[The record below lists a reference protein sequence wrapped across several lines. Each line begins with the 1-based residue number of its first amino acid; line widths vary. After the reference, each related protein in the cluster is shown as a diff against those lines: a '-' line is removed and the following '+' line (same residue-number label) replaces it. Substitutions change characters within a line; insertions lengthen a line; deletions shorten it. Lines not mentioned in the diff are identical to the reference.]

1 MFLKDLLKDTYQK
14 ASLDKNT
21 LVLEKLI
28 MRWAHRFGVDSLN
41 ELTVKNQDQIQLIEE
56 DQEVKNQDQIQ
67 LIEED
72 QEVKNQGQINF
83 EILENVQS
91 QVELDFKSNKRK
103 KSNNTEI
110 INRDIYESDN
120 NNSQY
125 MDREELPLPNINN
138 LRKWINNEKKAS

>member
-41 ELTVKNQDQIQLIEE
+41 ELT
-56 DQEVKNQDQIQ
+56 VKNQDQIQ